1 MSVYTDTLKTLQIDP
16 VFNLSRTRSEFRIPA
31 DALYLA
37 NLRLL
42 NIGVSVT
49 QADNTVRYNF
59 LTGSASSIKNIFLY
73 DGTTV
78 LDQVLDFQNIQAFK
92 MYNKSNEDNCD
103 VKKIAL
109 NHGLGFVLARSAP
122 NVPASVFE
130 FFPNASNAPSNS
142 DATTVKGFLSLKDVF
157 PLLQKLDYLHAGL
170 FKNLR
175 LVIEYGTNISV
186 NTGATVKDTVQPLLC
201 VDQVLNESVAQKW
214 LSEFKSVAWN
224 ALEVEK
230 VMLETGE
237 TGKKQEKSFRL
248 NGFEQKTLGRLLIKK
263 TGLGTS
269 VSAFYGTNGSEAM
282 VDEKIQVRI
291 NGSNILPEGGCDK
304 PNYRLGMLVDNFSS
318 CNAIP
323 CSNDT
328 GCLKLAT
335 IVDSAA
341 ARVGHLDY
349 FGLTIS
355 KKITDMQIEYSRMC
369 RTGGAAQYAQP
380 LLLHVIGEV
389 AKMLVKTANGYS
401 IVYL

>member
-42 NIGVSVT
+42 NIGVSVN
-49 QADNTVRYNF
+49 QADNTARYNF

-103 VKKIAL
+103 MKKVLL
-109 NHGLGFVLARSAP
+109 NHGMGFVLARSAST
-122 NVPASVFE
+122 VPASVFE

-157 PLLQKLDYLHAGL
+157 PLLAKLDYLHAGL
-170 FKNLR
+170 FKSLR
-175 LVIEYGTNISV
+175 IVIEYGTNISV
-186 NTGATVKDTVQPLLC
+186 NASATVKDTTQPLLC
-201 VDQVLNESVAQKW
+201 IDQVLNESVAQKW

-230 VMLETGE
+230 VSLEAGTAGA
-237 TGKKQEKSFRL
+237 KQEKSFRL

-269 VSAFYGTNGSEAM
+269 VSAVYGTNGSEAM
-282 VDEKIQVRI
+282 VEEKIQVRI
-291 NGSNILPEGGCDK
+291 NGSNILPESGCDR
-304 PNYRLGMLVDNFSS
+304 PNYRLGMLVDNFAS

-335 IVDSAA
+335 IVDSEAD
-341 ARVGHLDY
+341 RVGHLDY

-369 RTGGAAQYAQP
+369 RTGGADQYAQP
-380 LLLHVIGEV
+380 LLIHVIGEV
-389 AKMLVKTANGYS
+389 AKMLVKTANGYQ